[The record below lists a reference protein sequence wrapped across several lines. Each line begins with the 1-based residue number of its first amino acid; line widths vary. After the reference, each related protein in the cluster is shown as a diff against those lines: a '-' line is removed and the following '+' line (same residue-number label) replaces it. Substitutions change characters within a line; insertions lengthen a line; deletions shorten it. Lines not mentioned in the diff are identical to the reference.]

1 MTASTPSVIDPRA
14 AREAAQWLVRLQTE
28 DANAQQQR
36 ALHHWRMADP
46 QHEAAWL
53 RAERVLQ
60 QLGRSS
66 AASAE
71 GEAGAMAHGP
81 LGPAGA
87 TALRLSAQASRTQRR
102 AVTRMLAL
110 TIVAGPAALA
120 TWRLAPWQGWTAD
133 VRTATGE
140 RREITL
146 PDGGRLLLDTAS
158 TVDVAYSDD
167 SRRIV
172 LHTGALWVQTAPD
185 AAERPFFVQT
195 PQGTARALGTRF
207 TVRIDGATPHG
218 ATTQVA
224 VAQGAVQ
231 LRPTNGGATVRI
243 DAGQQASTTADEAS
257 AATARDALA
266 DGWTEGVL
274 YAEKMPLGRFIAELA
289 RYRPGVLRCDP
300 AVAHLPVSGAFQLA
314 DTDAALAALAASL
327 AVRVEIR
334 TRWWVTIAPPAHG

>member
-1 MTASTPSVIDPRA
+1 MTASTPCAAIDPRA

-28 DANAQQQR
+28 DASTHQQR
-36 ALHHWRMADP
+36 ALHQWRRADP
-46 QHEAAWL
+46 QHEAAWQ

-71 GEAGAMAHGP
+71 GDAGVMAHGP

-87 TALRLSAQASRTQRR
+87 AALRLSAQASRTQRR
-102 AVTRMLAL
+102 AATRMLAL
-110 TIVAGPAALA
+110 AIVAGPAALA

-140 RREITL
+140 RRDITL

-158 TVDVAYSDD
+158 AVDIAYTAG

-172 LHTGALWVQTAPD
+172 LHNGGVWVQTAPD
-185 AAERPFFVQT
+185 AAGRPFFVQT

-207 TVRIDGATPHG
+207 TVRTVGE
-218 ATTQVA
+218 TTQVA
-224 VAQGAVQ
+224 VSQGAVE
-231 LRPTNGGATVRI
+231 LRPARGGAPVRI
-243 DAGQQASTTADEAS
+243 DAGQQARTTEQGAS
-257 AATARDALA
+257 AATERDAQA
-266 DGWTEGVL
+266 DGWTDGVL
-274 YAEKMPLGRFIAELA
+274 YAEKMPLGRFVAELA
-289 RYRPGVLRCDP
+289 RYRVGLLRCDP

-314 DTDAALAALAASL
+314 DTDAALTALAASL
-327 AVRVEIR
+327 PVQVEVR
-334 TRWWVTIAPPAHG
+334 TRWWVSIGPRSI